1 MAVSLDP
8 RLMEILACPSDDH
21 APLRAGTPDGPGRR
35 RAHLHVVRPRLP
47 GRRRHPRAAARRG
60 EPAGGHPRGVSPGVL
75 DDTLLADPRALAAL
89 DTGGVLRSAA
99 TAGAQVRS
107 AAHGAQEAGV
117 DGLRGHR
124 PRALVLVRR
133 PGTSGAVARTA
144 HRAARARL
152 PGPGRDGRR
161 RARLGGPAGR
171 RVGAHR
177 GRHGR
182 RPRRRRGARGRAAV
196 PRWCCPRRTTARW
209 PRRVP
214 AGCAWSSRA
223 SRCRRG
229 STCRAALAVGLAV
242 VAALELLPAPLPT
255 RAGRARRPARRRGR
269 AQPARPRAVHEPGQD
284 ARPAARR
291 AHPAAVGHR
300 PRGRGRRRP
309 RRRGAGG
316 ARGRGGARRR
326 HRPRGSGGRPA
337 PRAGRRPPAG
347 ATSSTTP
354 SPTTSASPRRRPPRL
369 VLLATDDEE
378 PGAGGAAAH
387 RPGLAVHRPAAP
399 RRRGAPRHRGT
410 PRCCAPRCWPPGWT
424 SRRSTSAWPPARSNP
439 PERDR

>member
-21 APLRAGTPDGPGRR
+21 APLRAGHAHRPGRR

-117 DGLRGHR
+117 RRLRGHR

-133 PGTSGAVARTA
+133 PGTSGAVAAPA

-161 RARLGGPAGR
+161 RARPGWARWTSCGR
-171 RVGAHR
+171 T
-177 GRHGR
+177 
-182 RPRRRRGARGRAAV
+182 PRTPRTPTSPTAWSARCAAA

-209 PRRVP
+209 PRRGP
-214 AGCAWSSRA
+214 AGCTWSSRA
-223 SRCRRG
+223 SPCLWG
-229 STCRAALAVGLAV
+229 WTCRGAWPWGS
-242 VAALELLPAPLPT
+242 PSS
-255 RAGRARRPARRRGR
+255 RP
-269 AQPARPRAVHEPGQD
+269 
-284 ARPAARR
+284 
-291 AHPAAVGHR
+291 
-300 PRGRGRRRP
+300 
-309 RRRGAGG
+309 
-316 ARGRGGARRR
+316 
-326 HRPRGSGGRPA
+326 
-337 PRAGRRPPAG
+337 
-347 ATSSTTP
+347 SS
-354 SPTTSASPRRRPPRL
+354 
-369 VLLATDDEE
+369 
-378 PGAGGAAAH
+378 
-387 RPGLAVHRPAAP
+387 
-399 RRRGAPRHRGT
+399 
-410 PRCCAPRCWPPGWT
+410 CCP
-424 SRRSTSAWPPARSNP
+424 RRSTPVWTCSPTCSTPRPSATSPATSRS
-439 PERDR
+439 